1 MTCHQVIVNSRYPS
15 RSAIVRLLVWT
26 GVVYGSLM
34 MSLGDSLGR
43 PKSDLGRL
51 KGSARS
57 LNRQQHARAKARL
70 NLHKTWKTA
79 RADVAQGKL
88 LRIRESRTLELANV
102 SYPYAHPKLKLLL
115 EKLSRLY
122 WRRCRTPLVVTSLLR
137 PTSKQPRNASSRS
150 VHPAGIAADLRVP
163 PKACRQW
170 LRDTLSAWERAQRVE
185 ATREYRPPHFH
196 VVAIPH
202 RLTHEVINGLK
213 GVEQTSRRT
222 RHTARRHKRR
232 SQRHKRRSQRHKR
245 RHKQRH
251 TYRVRRGDSI
261 WALSRRWRVSQD
273 AIMRANRLSSTALQI
288 GQVLKVPSS

>member
-1 MTCHQVIVNSRYPS
+1 MTCHQVILNSRHPS
-15 RSAIVRLLVWT
+15 KNAIVSLLVWT

-34 MSLGDSLGR
+34 MSSSDALGR

-70 NLHKTWKTA
+70 KLHKTWKTA
-79 RADVAQGKL
+79 GVDVARGKL

-170 LRDTLSAWERAQRVE
+170 LRDTLSTWERAQQVE

-202 RLTHEVINGLK
+202 RLTQEVINGLK
-213 GVEQTSRRT
+213 GADQTSGR
-222 RHTARRHKRR
+222 ARYRAHRPKRR
-232 SQRHKRRSQRHKR
+232 SKQRS
-245 RHKQRH
+245 KQRH

-288 GQVLKVPSS
+288 GQLLKVPTS